1 MTEILIKAMKKYW
14 DSVFIALCSFT
25 LRQLYLRER
34 VSCTH
39 KGEVWLDA
47 KASLNPTAKINSTC
61 PGRGPDSCSPASW
74 KRVLLCCIHTHTHV
88 HKVQCVYKWMV
99 QFQKLPRNLFLTLH
113 EHNVHRQQRQLSRF
127 LMRYQQFAFHAYC
140 GAAGS
145 VYKMAPRPRNKHERA
160 NCW

>member
-47 KASLNPTAKINSTC
+47 KASLNPTAKINGAC
-61 PGRGPDSCSPASW
+61 PASW
-74 KRVLLCCIHTHTHV
+74 KRVLLCCIHTHTHTHIKYSV
-88 HKVQCVYKWMV
+88 FTNEWCGFKSYQEIYFSPYTSTTYTVSSGNCPS
-99 QFQKLPRNLFLTLH
+99 FSCATSSSLFMLT
-113 EHNVHRQQRQLSRF
+113 
-127 LMRYQQFAFHAYC
+127 A
-140 GAAGS
+140 
-145 VYKMAPRPRNKHERA
+145 RPRGQFTRWRRSRKRLSVCSVLRCPHL
-160 NCW
+160 